1 MAARHQPTV
10 DELITHVLGAPPE
23 FTAREIAADTGVPL
37 EHATRLWRAMG
48 FPDVGDAR
56 AFTRADADSVRS
68 LMKLVNANKMT
79 FDDAVE
85 IVRGVGQTTAR
96 LAEWQIDALGRT
108 LLERGVVA
116 NPNMITSGEV
126 GALMRETKIVL
137 PVLQRLMVYAWRRQ
151 LATSVARSAGGSSEI
166 EATTGHLTVGF
177 ADIVGF
183 TRISRELPDNELAAL
198 IEAFDRMSSDIVAA
212 TGARLIKTLGDE
224 IMFVAN
230 EAQSVA
236 QAAVRLHAAR
246 GQEPEAPKLRIGIAT
261 GSVIT
266 RMGDVFGTTVN
277 RASRLTVMARPQSTF
292 VDAETVAALADD
304 DGFTARGVR
313 PRRVRG
319 FGLMRSWSLQ
329 PAKSN

>member
-1 MAARHQPTV
+1 MASRPAPTV
-10 DELITHVLGAPPE
+10 DELIALVLGAPPE
-23 FTAREIAADTGVPL
+23 FTGAEVAAETGVPL
-37 EHATRLWRAMG
+37 EQASRLWRAMG

-56 AFTRADADSVRS
+56 AFTKADVESVRS
-68 LMKLVNANKMT
+68 LMKVVNANKLT

-96 LAEWQIDALGRT
+96 LSEWQTDILGRT
-108 LLERGVVA
+108 LVERGIVT
-116 NPNMITSGEV
+116 NPSMISATEV
-126 GALMRETKIVL
+126 GSLMRETRTML
-137 PVLQRLMVYAWRRQ
+137 PVLQRLIIHVWRRQ
-151 LATSVARSAGGSSEI
+151 LATSVARSAGGSSDVET
-166 EATTGHLTVGF
+166 TTGNLTVGF
-177 ADIVGF
+177 ADMVGF

-198 IEAFDRMSSDIVAA
+198 VEQFESASADIVAA
-212 TGARLIKTLGDE
+212 TGARLVKTLGDE

-230 EAQSVA
+230 EAEAVA
-236 QAAVRLHAAR
+236 NAAVRLHAVGADDR
-246 GQEPEAPKLRIGIAT
+246 DRPKLRIGIAT

-292 VDAETVAALADD
+292 IDAETVAALSDD
-304 DGFTARGVR
+304 TTFAVRGVR

-329 PAKSN
+329 SVDSA